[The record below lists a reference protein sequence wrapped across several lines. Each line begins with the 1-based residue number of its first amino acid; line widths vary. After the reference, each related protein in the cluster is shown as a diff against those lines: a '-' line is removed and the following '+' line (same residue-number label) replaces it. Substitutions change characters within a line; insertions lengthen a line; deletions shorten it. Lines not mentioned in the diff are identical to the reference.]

1 MKRYITLFM
10 LLLIILPIRVT
21 AKDLSGDTV
30 TLSNCADGNSA
41 RFMLG
46 LHEIK
51 VKFIGIEVEEKIK
64 DDETDEING
73 SLVSD
78 YVCSILKSG
87 KKIRIEYEPN
97 VEKEDKF
104 GRIQAWVF
112 VDGVLLQEDLVK
124 NGYAKIMY
132 VDEDYTYLE
141 KLQEAQKFA
150 KENNLGIWK
159 DYVEPEKEPE
169 EKEEKKKKTKKN
181 KGIIETIIDFIVGIF
196 NKLFELIDDLISN
209 IF

>member
-1 MKRYITLFM
+1 MKKLFLILMIIT
-10 LLLIILPIRVT
+10 IILPIKVI
-21 AKDLSGDTV
+21 AKDLPGDTV
-30 TLSNCADGNSA
+30 TLNNCVDGNSA

-46 LHEIK
+46 IKEIK
-51 VKFIGIEVEEKIK
+51 VKFLGIEAEETIK

-78 YVCSILKSG
+78 YVCSSLQSA

-97 VEKEDKF
+97 IDKEDKY

-112 VDGVLLQEDLVK
+112 VDDTLLQEDLVK

-132 VDEDYTYLE
+132 INDDFTYLD
-141 KLQEAQKFA
+141 KLQEAQNFA

-159 DYVEPEKEPE
+159 EKPKEQE
-169 EKEEKKKKTKKN
+169 KDKEETDNKKTEKKN
-181 KGIIETIIDFIVGIF
+181 KSFFEKIIDFICGIF
-196 NKLFELIDDLISN
+196 NKLFELIDDLINN